1 MLSKFWTRIKEDRR
15 LGFGLAALLLVVII
29 VAFNVIGNSRES
41 AAERASLQIA
51 KIQLGNLTARIGA
64 TGTVRANRSA
74 KLFWETSGSVES
86 VNVAIGDE
94 LLVDEILASLQL
106 SSLPQNVILAQNE
119 LQSAKDALEIFYDS
133 YGALG
138 LADAAKTLADAQ
150 EALEDASRDYNYSIT
165 EAPQV
170 DIDQAFANMIL
181 ARNKLDK
188 AEDDYQPYANKPD
201 DNLVRA
207 NFLSRLSQAQRDYNH
222 TVRIYNIYVS
232 PGTNTDIAI
241 ADADFALA
249 QAQYDEAVQGY
260 EKISDGPTAGN
271 IAAAE
276 ARVAAAEAT
285 LSQAYIAAPF
295 DGVVTDAYPTVG
307 DQSSPGLLAFQVD
320 DLSRLLVDVDVSE
333 VDINRVAVGQAAS
346 LSFDAIPDVSFE
358 AEVVA
363 VALAGNTEQGAVNFR
378 VIVEM
383 SEADERVR
391 PGMTAA
397 VNIVVTELEN
407 VLLVPNRAVR
417 VFNGERVVYVLLENG
432 QLEPVVI
439 SLGASSESFSEIAE
453 GEFSEGMSIVLNPPT
468 ISFDPSSGPP
478 PFAGGGEHGFQ

>member
-1 MLSKFWTRIKEDRR
+1 MLSNFWTRIKDDRR
-15 LGFGLAALLLVVII
+15 LRFGLAGLLIVTII
-29 VAFNVIGNSRES
+29 VAFNIIGNQREAS
-41 AAERASLQIA
+41 VERASLQIA
-51 KIQLGNLTARIGA
+51 EIQVGNLTATIGA

-74 KLFWETSGSVES
+74 KLFWEASGSVEN
-86 VNVAIGDE
+86 VNVAIGDVVE
-94 LLVDEILASLQL
+94 ADQVLASLQII
-106 SSLPQNVILAQNE
+106 SLPQNVILAQNE
-119 LQSAKDALEIFYDS
+119 LQSAKDALESFYDS

-150 EALEDASRDYNYSIT
+150 EALEDASRNYNYSIT

-181 ARNKLDK
+181 ARDILDK
-188 AEDDYQPYANKPD
+188 AEDDYEPYANKPE

-207 NFLSRLSQAQRDYNH
+207 NFLSRLSQAQRDYNNA
-222 TVRIYNIYVS
+222 VRTYNSYS
-232 PGTNTDIAI
+232 TPGTNTDIAI

-249 QAQYDEAVQGY
+249 QAQYDEAVEAY
-260 EKISDGPTAGN
+260 EKVADGPTAGN

-295 DGVVTDAYPTVG
+295 DGTVSDAYPTVG
-307 DQSSPGLLAFQVD
+307 DQSTAGLLAFQVD

-333 VDINRVAVGQAAS
+333 VDINRVAVGQGAS
-346 LSFDAIPDVSFE
+346 LSFDAIPDVNFE

-378 VIVEM
+378 VIVEL
-383 SEADERVR
+383 SEVDERVR

-417 VFNGERVVYVLLENG
+417 VFNGERVVYLLLENG

-439 SLGASSESFSEIAE
+439 SLGASSESVSEIAG

-468 ISFDPSSGPP
+468 LIFDPSSGQP
-478 PFAGGGEHGFQ
+478 PFAGGGGGFQ